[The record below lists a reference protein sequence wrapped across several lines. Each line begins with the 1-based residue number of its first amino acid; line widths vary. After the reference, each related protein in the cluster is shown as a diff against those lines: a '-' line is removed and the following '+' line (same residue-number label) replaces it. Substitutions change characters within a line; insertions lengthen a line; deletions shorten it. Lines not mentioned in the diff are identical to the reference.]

1 MALLGTVVNA
11 VAIIFGSLIG
21 LLFSR
26 IPDRM
31 KQTIMQGLGL
41 AVFVIGLS
49 MAMEAATSDGYDLFF
64 VIAALVFGGILGE
77 LIDIEGKLAAVGRY
91 VEKKMDRGKGKTG
104 DGTLAPAK
112 GRVAEAFVFSSLVYC
127 VGAMAIVG
135 ALESGLQGVH
145 KILYTKA
152 MLDGFSAIFF
162 TSAMGVGVML
172 SALPVFIYQ
181 GSIAILA
188 AWLASVLQDPIIA
201 VMSATG
207 GVLIMGIS
215 LNVME
220 IKKVNVG
227 NLLPAIFVAAVIKWI
242 AMQYGY

>member
-1 MALLGTVVNA
+1 MALLGTIVNT
-11 VAIIFGSLIG
+11 VAIIIGSLLG
-21 LLFSR
+21 GFLNR

-31 KQTIMQGLGL
+31 KKTILQGLGL
-41 AVFVIGLS
+41 AVFIIGLS
-49 MAMEAATSDGYDLFF
+49 MAMSAATAKGNDMFY
-64 VIAALVFGGILGE
+64 VIASLVFGGILGE
-77 LIDIEGKLAAVGRY
+77 VLNIEGKLEAVGRFA
-91 VEKKMDRGKGKTG
+91 ESKMSKFGG
-104 DGTLAPAK
+104 

-135 ALESGLQGVH
+135 SLESGLQGVH

-162 TSAMGVGVML
+162 TSAMGLGVAL
-172 SALPVFIYQ
+172 SSIPVFIYQ
-181 GSIAILA
+181 GSIALLA
-188 AWLASVLQDPIIA
+188 HLLANVLSAPIIS

-207 GVLIMGIS
+207 GILIMGIA

-227 NLLPAIFVAAVIKWI
+227 NLLPAIFIAAVIKAI
-242 AMQYGY
+242 AMHFGWK

>member
-1 MALLGTVVNA
+1 MVLLGTIVNA
-11 VAIIFGSLIG
+11 AAIIFGSLLG
-21 LLFSR
+21 VFLNR

-31 KQTIMQGLGL
+31 KATILQGLGL
-41 AVFVIGLS
+41 TVIVIGIS
-49 MAMEAATSDGYDLFF
+49 MALKAAYSDNYDLFI
-64 VIAALVFGGILGE
+64 VIASLVLGGILGE
-77 LIDIEGKLAAVGRY
+77 MINIEGKLEAFGRF
-91 VEKKMDRGKGKTG
+91 VENKMNRGGSKGKI
-104 DGTLAPAK
+104 
-112 GRVAEAFVFSSLVYC
+112 AEAFVFSSLVYC

-135 ALESGLQGVH
+135 SLESGLQGVH

-162 TSAMGVGVML
+162 TSAMGIGIAL

-188 AWLASVLQDPIIA
+188 GWLGNVLQEPIIA

-207 GVLIMGIS
+207 GLLIMGIA

-227 NLLPAIFVAAVIKWI
+227 NLLPAIFVAAIIKWI